1 MSLPSFNFLYITA
14 GEGKTGTSG
23 EQLEVMWTTNF
34 NLIKSLFN
42 SLDADVQK
50 RILSNEIKQ
59 IKVDNG
65 IVYYSTDGENWTSLQ
80 ASFASLVGSP
90 DDNLALTE
98 KFNEYVTVVTFNA
111 LDNRLSVAESSIIV
125 MNSDLTL
132 TMQDVTQLK
141 AEVEAANTGLMAKVG
156 ILETKIADKISSP
169 TIIKI
174 REHSEGELEYTT
186 DGTNWHGVSE
196 SQSVLWGS
204 VLGDIRN
211 QLDLMNL
218 FDAMGDRVSVLEA
231 LKPSITNH
239 LNDTNN
245 PHQVTASQ
253 LGLGNVDN
261 TSDANKPVST
271 AQKAYIDGKANVT
284 AMTHTDYENLSTVDA
299 NSIYLITDKTQ

>member
-59 IKVDNG
+59 IKVENG
-65 IVYYSTDGENWTSLQ
+65 VVYYTTDESNWVSLQ

-156 ILETKIADKISSP
+156 VLETKIADKISSP
-169 TIIKI
+169 TVLKI

-284 AMTHTDYENLSTVDA
+284 AMGYLDYEGLQTVDA
-299 NSIYLITDKTQ
+299 NSIYIITDKTQ

>member
-156 ILETKIADKISSP
+156 VLETKIADKISSP
-169 TIIKI
+169 TVLKI

-284 AMTHTDYENLSTVDA
+284 AMGYLDYEGLQTVDA
-299 NSIYLITDKTQ
+299 NSIYIITDKTQ